1 MALCAAIDKVE
12 CTCQQVGTFLFPQL
26 AICPVTCM
34 EDYENKLELRLKLVR
49 MPLVEIEGKM
59 EDRP

>member
-1 MALCAAIDKVE
+1 MV
-12 CTCQQVGTFLFPQL
+12 QQVGTFLFPQL
-26 AICPVTCM
+26 VICPVTCM